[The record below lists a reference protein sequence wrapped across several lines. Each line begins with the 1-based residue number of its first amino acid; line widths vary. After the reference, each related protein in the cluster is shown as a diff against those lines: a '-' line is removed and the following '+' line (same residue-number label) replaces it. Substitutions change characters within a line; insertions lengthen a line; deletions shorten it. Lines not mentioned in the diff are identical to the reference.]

1 MASSNEV
8 NAPSFF
14 STVETLN
21 GLDRVRRYVQSKLG
35 DLGFQ
40 LANNIDEPPSR
51 PQKARWQPA
60 VLILNAD
67 DMVIFG
73 ENR

>member
-40 LANNIDEPPSR
+40 LANNIDDHLLGRKKPDGS
-51 PQKARWQPA
+51 QQC
-60 VLILNAD
+60 
-67 DMVIFG
+67 
-73 ENR
+73 